1 MPQVLLDQGAALAIA
16 EGRHGA
22 PFDILGPHLKGK
34 DWVVTAYVP
43 GAVKLQLLVG
53 AKSSVPLDA
62 TRVPGVE
69 GFFQAVLPKLM
80 PYRCRAANDLTEW
93 EFDDA
98 YRFGPVLGEM
108 DEYLLSEGTHCRMWQ
123 VLGAHLMTHE
133 DKAGVHFAVWA
144 PHAQR
149 VSVVGDF
156 NLWDGRRH
164 PMRLRG
170 ATGVWEIFVPD
181 LKEGNSYKYEIRLH
195 DGVVLPLKADP
206 VGFGSEHPPA
216 NASVVRDISPRHWV
230 DDDWMNTR
238 ESKHN
243 IEAPISIYEVHLG
256 SWKRAPGNRMLSYL
270 ELADQLVGYV
280 AGMGFTHI
288 EVLPVSEYPFDG
300 SWGYQP
306 VGMFAPTIRHGTPQE
321 FRALVEAAHLKG
333 IGILIDW
340 VPGHFP
346 SDAHGLGYF
355 DGTALYEHE
364 DPRQG
369 FHPDWNTLIY
379 NYGRIEVSNYL
390 ISNALYWLEEYHVDG
405 MRVDAVASMLYRD
418 FSRPD
423 GQWVPNKD
431 GGRENYEVITTLQR
445 TNTICYGQVPGI
457 MTVAEES
464 STFPGVT
471 RPVSVGGLG
480 FGFKWNMGWMN
491 DTLSYMQKDP
501 VFRKFNH
508 NKMTFASSYAW
519 SENFVLPISH
529 DEVVHGKGSMLGK
542 MPGDAEE
549 KFANLRAFYGFM
561 WGHPGKKL
569 LFMGQDFAQGAEWNH
584 NQSLDW
590 HQLDIPAHAG
600 VQTLVRD
607 LNRVLADN
615 PALYVHDSRGEG
627 FEWIDANNADISVFA
642 WLRKGKSADPII
654 VVVSNMTQVERRI
667 RLGLPANGNWTEI
680 LNTDSAIYGGGN
692 RGNMGLLNVEQE
704 ACNGMPQS
712 AMVTLPPLSTIYFR
726 HD

>member
-1 MPQVLLDQGAALAIA
+1 
-16 EGRHGA
+16 
-22 PFDILGPHLKGK
+22 
-34 DWVVTAYVP
+34 
-43 GAVKLQLLVG
+43 
-53 AKSSVPLDA
+53 
-62 TRVPGVE
+62 
-69 GFFQAVLPKLM
+69 
-80 PYRCRAANDLTEW
+80 
-93 EFDDA
+93 
-98 YRFGPVLGEM
+98 
-108 DEYLLSEGTHCRMWQ
+108 
-123 VLGAHLMTHE
+123 
-133 DKAGVHFAVWA
+133 
-144 PHAQR
+144 
-149 VSVVGDF
+149 
-156 NLWDGRRH
+156 
-164 PMRLRG
+164 
-170 ATGVWEIFVPD
+170 
-181 LKEGNSYKYEIRLH
+181 
-195 DGVVLPLKADP
+195 
-206 VGFGSEHPPA
+206 
-216 NASVVRDISPRHWV
+216 
-230 DDDWMNTR
+230 
-238 ESKHN
+238 
-243 IEAPISIYEVHLG
+243 
-256 SWKRAPGNRMLSYL
+256 
-270 ELADQLVGYV
+270 
-280 AGMGFTHI
+280 
-288 EVLPVSEYPFDG
+288 
-300 SWGYQP
+300 
-306 VGMFAPTIRHGTPQE
+306 
-321 FRALVEAAHLKG
+321 
-333 IGILIDW
+333 
-340 VPGHFP
+340 
-346 SDAHGLGYF
+346 
-355 DGTALYEHE
+355 
-364 DPRQG
+364 
-369 FHPDWNTLIY
+369 
-379 NYGRIEVSNYL
+379 
-390 ISNALYWLEEYHVDG
+390 
-405 MRVDAVASMLYRD
+405 MLYRD
-418 FSRPD
+418 FSRPA
-423 GQWVPNKD
+423 GQWIPNKD
-431 GGRENYEVITTLQR
+431 GGRENYEVIATLQR

-457 MTVAEES
+457 MTIAEES

-508 NKMTFASSYAW
+508 NLMTFASSYAW

-542 MPGDAEE
+542 MPGDSEQ

-654 VVVSNMTQVERRI
+654 VVVSNMTPVERRI

-692 RGNMGLLNVEQE
+692 RGNMGLMNVEQE